1 MQNINELIQGNQQI
15 SQRGIEEKINYCQW
29 DYCRFELHQTPL

>member
-1 MQNINELIQGNQQI
+1 MQNVNELIQGNQQI
-15 SQRGIEEKINYCQW
+15 SQRALEEKINHGQW